1 MVRSA
6 VLLSSSLPSLD
17 LFDLTLSTFPPS
29 TTINDIWLFKV
40 VYCNTFIVFCH
51 LFFQSLTACGLQTFL
66 VSDNKDTDD
75 KDYMNL

>member
-17 LFDLTLSTFPPS
+17 LFDLTLSTFSPS

-40 VYCNTFIVFCH
+40 VYCNTFMVFVINVKKRLLV
-51 LFFQSLTACGLQTFL
+51 LFFAIIFITLIKFL
-66 VSDNKDTDD
+66 F
-75 KDYMNL
+75 